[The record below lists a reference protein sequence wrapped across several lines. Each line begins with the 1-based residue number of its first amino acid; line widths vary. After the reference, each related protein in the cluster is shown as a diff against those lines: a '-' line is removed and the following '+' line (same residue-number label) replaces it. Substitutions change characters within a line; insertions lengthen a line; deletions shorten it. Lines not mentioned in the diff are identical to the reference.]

1 MAYQTQQPGLR
12 ERKKQRTRATLIS
25 AAIDLC
31 ARQGYEQ
38 TTVEQIAAAAEVSA
52 RTFSRYF
59 ATKDA
64 VMLAF
69 LDDVVDLVAGEL
81 AQQPPELGELDAVFC
96 AHITAF
102 EKTRVAMPGQLTD
115 DRLLA
120 AARIFTS
127 SPSLMQATMGFRP
140 APLFEVLAKRMGV
153 SVDDR
158 KIALIASLWNAIM
171 TTALVQL
178 VPDVDWATVT
188 VERIV
193 NQMRTTYAEF
203 VEVAGRRHEFA

>member
-1 MAYQTQQPGLR
+1 ML
-12 ERKKQRTRATLIS
+12 LIS

-38 TTVEQIAAAAEVSA
+38 TTVEQIAAAADVSA

-69 LDDVVDLVAGEL
+69 LDDVVALVADEL
-81 AQQPPELGELDAVFC
+81 AHQPPQLGDLDAVFC
-96 AHITAF
+96 AHISAF

-115 DRLLA
+115 ERLLA
-120 AARIFTS
+120 GARIFTS
-127 SPSLMQATMGFRP
+127 SASLMQATMGFRP

-158 KIALIASLWNAIM
+158 KLALVASVWNAIM
-171 TTALVQL
+171 TTALFQL
-178 VPDVDWATVT
+178 GPDVDWATVT
-188 VERIV
+188 VVRII
-193 NQMRTTYAEF
+193 NQMRTTYVAF
-203 VEVAGRRHEFA
+203 MEVTGGVRELA

>member
-1 MAYQTQQPGLR
+1 MHSRVRPGLR

-31 ARQGYEQ
+31 VRQGYEQ

-153 SVDDR
+153 SADDR

-203 VEVAGRRHEFA
+203 LEVAGRRHEFA

>member
-1 MAYQTQQPGLR
+1 MAYEVQNPGLR
-12 ERKKQRTRATLIS
+12 ERKKQRTRTLLIS

-69 LDDVVDLVAGEL
+69 LDDVIALVADEL
-81 AQQPPELGELDAVFC
+81 AHQPPELGDLDAVFC
-96 AHITAF
+96 AHLSAF
-102 EKTRVAMPGQLTD
+102 EKTRIAMPGQLTD
-115 DRLLA
+115 ERLLA
-120 AARIFTS
+120 GARIFTS
-127 SPSLMQATMGFRP
+127 SASLMQATMGFRP

-153 SVDDR
+153 PVDDR
-158 KIALIASLWNAIM
+158 KLALVASVWNAIM
-171 TTALVQL
+171 TTALCHL
-178 VPDVDWATVT
+178 GTEVDWATVT
-188 VERIV
+188 VERIN
-193 NQMRTTYAEF
+193 NQMRTTYVEF
-203 VEVAGRRHEFA
+203 MEVTGGVRELA